1 MLCITISVDCW
12 LLQHCWQPNF
22 IHFMLRCR
30 SREFFLR
37 LRNPD
42 DYTTNICCCCH
53 ARFAFCHARF
63 ACCHA
68 HFAITY
74 LLTVAK
80 KYKCL
85 MDTVVRRPVW
95 LYLSVCVRTT
105 RLIVVGGTARLTSA
119 KSFQGWA
126 HLLLIRP
133 VVTEFDVK
141 LALVDE
147 DRRKAVYQDVIDMLE
162 PINSV
167 VFVCT
172 KGWNRADLCRGFIQ
186 SLSVEDPLLIRYR
199 LIHFVEIPS
208 FCYKLQPQRALFNW

>member
-1 MLCITISVDCW
+1 MVVLVCLRQNNTVDSCGGHCKAYLGNIVPRLSTFASV
-12 LLQHCWQPNF
+12 F
-22 IHFMLRCR
+22 
-30 SREFFLR
+30 
-37 LRNPD
+37 
-42 DYTTNICCCCH
+42 
-53 ARFAFCHARF
+53 
-63 ACCHA
+63 
-68 HFAITY
+68 
-74 LLTVAK
+74 
-80 KYKCL
+80 
-85 MDTVVRRPVW
+85 
-95 LYLSVCVRTT
+95 
-105 RLIVVGGTARLTSA
+105 
-119 KSFQGWA
+119 
-126 HLLLIRP
+126 IRP